1 MIFGIKEKTVQGPI
15 MNIGA
20 CPFCDCSQF
29 LTHGLLKY
37 LHLYWVP
44 MFIVSKKVGM
54 QCTQCNQNLI
64 HKNIPSVISNKIKNA
79 IFNKKNTMP
88 LFSGPII
95 LFALVIYI
103 AIDVKLENINQTKY
117 INNPMI
123 DDIYIV
129 NLHGVDTNIDE
140 KYNYGALRVINIFL
154 ERIEFQVSSSGHED
168 SSGVRADI
176 KSKKTSEYTYYNSKP
191 LYIAKEQLPLMKKS
205 NAILS
210 IKRIY

>member
-1 MIFGIKEKTVQGPI
+1 
-15 MNIGA
+15 
-20 CPFCDCSQF
+20 
-29 LTHGLLKY
+29 
-37 LHLYWVP
+37 
-44 MFIVSKKVGM
+44 
-54 QCTQCNQNLI
+54 
-64 HKNIPSVISNKIKNA
+64 
-79 IFNKKNTMP
+79 MP

-95 LFALVIYI
+95 LFALIIYI

-191 LYIAKEQLPLMKKS
+191 LYIAKEQLPLIKKS